1 MLLIQNWF
9 EIFNKSRTSMKSCK
23 LDKNRINYVSGLYI
37 VYYNYNNLHCVKVSY
52 CIAIFEVQLWHK
64 SLTGKILTNG
74 ARMKFYVTN

>member
-9 EIFNKSRTSMKSCK
+9 EIFNKSKTSMKSCK

-52 CIAIFEVQLWHK
+52 CIAKLFLRYSYGTNKWCTHEILCDE
-64 SLTGKILTNG
+64 LTVVCI
-74 ARMKFYVTN
+74 